1 MPADWHLLFLQLK
14 SKQKAVAAP
23 AAVEGTAL
31 AWLMLAAPADA
42 KES

>member
-23 AAVEGTAL
+23 DAVKGTTL
-31 AWLMLAAPADA
+31 A
-42 KES
+42 